1 MTVTMGFDDR
11 DFTSLTDDLTA
22 RDDVGIGD
30 GVALAKISEGAL

>member
-11 DFTSLTDDLTA
+11 DLASLPDDLTA

-30 GVALAKISEGAL
+30 GVALAKSGEGTL